1 MDAGAIRMSLR
12 LESSPESAG
21 IARRAVR
28 AALGHSVD
36 DWFANAAM
44 LCTSEL
50 VTNAIVHA
58 GDGCGLQVCFD
69 PPSGGVLRVEVSDD
83 SQEQPHVVPPGDV
96 WRIGGRGLQIVEQT
110 STRWGTQDLA
120 PGKVVW
126 FELGPAGRHDG
137 RAMRA

>member
-36 DWFANAAM
+36 DRFANAAM

-96 WRIGGRGLQIVEQT
+96 WRIGGRGLQIVEQA

>member
-1 MDAGAIRMSLR
+1 MDAEAIRMSMR
-12 LESSPESAG
+12 LGSSPESAG
-21 IARRAVR
+21 IARHAVR

-137 RAMRA
+137 RAMRV

>member
-69 PPSGGVLRVEVSDD
+69 PPGGGVLRVEVSDD

-96 WRIGGRGLQIVEQT
+96 CRIGGRGLQIVEQT

>member
-58 GDGCGLQVCFD
+58 GDGCELQVCFD
-69 PPSGGVLRVEVSDD
+69 PPSGGLLRVEVSDD

-96 WRIGGRGLQIVEQT
+96 WRIGGRGLQIVEQA

-137 RAMRA
+137 RAIRA

>member
-69 PPSGGVLRVEVSDD
+69 PPGGGVLRVEVSDD

-110 STRWGTQDLA
+110 STRWGTRDLA

-137 RAMRA
+137 RAIRA

>member
-21 IARRAVR
+21 RARRAVR

-69 PPSGGVLRVEVSDD
+69 PPGGGVLRVEVSDD

-96 WRIGGRGLQIVEQT
+96 WRIGGRGLHNVEQT

-137 RAMRA
+137 SAMRA

>member
-1 MDAGAIRMSLR
+1 MDSGAIRMSLR

-36 DWFANAAM
+36 DWFANAAV

-69 PPSGGVLRVEVSDD
+69 PPGGGVLRVEVSDD

-96 WRIGGRGLQIVEQT
+96 WRVGGRGLQIVDQT
-110 STRWGTQDLA
+110 SSRWGTQDMA
-120 PGKVVW
+120 TGKVVW
-126 FELGPAGRHDG
+126 FELGPAPRHDG
-137 RAMRA
+137 SAMGA

>member
-36 DWFANAAM
+36 DRFANAAM

-69 PPSGGVLRVEVSDD
+69 PPGGGVLRVEVSDD

-137 RAMRA
+137 RAIRA

>member
-69 PPSGGVLRVEVSDD
+69 PPGGGVLRVEVSDD

-96 WRIGGRGLQIVEQT
+96 WRVGGRGLQIVDQT
-110 STRWGTQDLA
+110 STRWGTQDMA
-120 PGKVVW
+120 TGKVVW

-137 RAMRA
+137 SAMRA

>member
-36 DWFANAAM
+36 DRFANAAM

-69 PPSGGVLRVEVSDD
+69 PPGGGVLRVEVSDD

-96 WRIGGRGLQIVEQT
+96 WRIGGRGLHIVEQT

-137 RAMRA
+137 SAMRA

>member
-1 MDAGAIRMSLR
+1 MDAEAIRMSMR
-12 LESSPESAG
+12 LGSSPESAG
-21 IARRAVR
+21 IARHAVR

-36 DWFANAAM
+36 DWFANAAI

-69 PPSGGVLRVEVSDD
+69 PPGGGVLRVEVSDD

-137 RAMRA
+137 RAIRA